1 MKLLLRKKN
10 LNTILISKRKTNNH
24 KYEVEDSINN
34 YIINFNDFNRLPEYM
49 SIDFEKF
56 YSQVIKI
63 NYLY

>member
-24 KYEVEDSINN
+24 KYEVEDNINN

-49 SIDFEKF
+49 SIDFKKF

>member
-24 KYEVEDSINN
+24 KYEVEDNINH